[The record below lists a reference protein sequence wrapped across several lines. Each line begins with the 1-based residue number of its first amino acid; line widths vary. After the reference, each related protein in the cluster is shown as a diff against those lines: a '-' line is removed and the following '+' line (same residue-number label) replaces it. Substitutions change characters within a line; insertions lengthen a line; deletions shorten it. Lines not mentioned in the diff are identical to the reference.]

1 MAYKRISN
9 IGFSQ
14 EVVSFRKKVKEMFR
28 ESYTVIITY
37 DMQKYFGLENNIK
50 SKVIYDALFFKNE
63 CKIETKEKMKY
74 FLVANRISPEKGIT
88 DVIDAFAIFCKNNSE
103 FILKIAGF
111 GDDGY
116 IDMIK
121 QKCEDYGII
130 SRVQFIG
137 FQKDIKPFMLSA
149 KALIVGSYNEGF
161 GMMTAEANMLGCPVI
176 GRNTAGT
183 KEILEKTK
191 GGFLYDSI
199 SQMAEYMTEISKMN
213 DMDVLN
219 FMKNPIEIA
228 ISLYSI
234 EKSASSI
241 YDYYR
246 EILSVNNGGVTY
258 VDK

>member
-1 MAYKRISN
+1 
-9 IGFSQ
+9 
-14 EVVSFRKKVKEMFR
+14 
-28 ESYTVIITY
+28 
-37 DMQKYFGLENNIK
+37 
-50 SKVIYDALFFKNE
+50 
-63 CKIETKEKMKY
+63 
-74 FLVANRISPEKGIT
+74 
-88 DVIDAFAIFCKNNSE
+88 
-103 FILKIAGF
+103 
-111 GDDGY
+111 
-116 IDMIK
+116 MIK